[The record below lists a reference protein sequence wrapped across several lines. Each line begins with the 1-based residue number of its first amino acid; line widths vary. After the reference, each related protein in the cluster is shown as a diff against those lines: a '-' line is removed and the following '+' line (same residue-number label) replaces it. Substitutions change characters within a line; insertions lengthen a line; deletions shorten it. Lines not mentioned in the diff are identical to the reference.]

1 MSSVTTPEAVAASST
16 PSPSSTLTTEINT
29 GAEIAAGVAA
39 AIPGGQ
45 PVALGI
51 GAAAAI
57 ADLVV
62 HITSMYSQKIITA
75 AQLTAMVKI
84 AVSGFDS
91 AVAAWDAAAPK
102 NVTVA

>member
-1 MSSVTTPEAVAASST
+1 MSAVT
-16 PSPSSTLTTEINT
+16 PSPTPEKSTSSSGQILTTEINT

-62 HITSMYSQKIITA
+62 HITSMYSQKVITA

-102 NVTVA
+102 NPTTA